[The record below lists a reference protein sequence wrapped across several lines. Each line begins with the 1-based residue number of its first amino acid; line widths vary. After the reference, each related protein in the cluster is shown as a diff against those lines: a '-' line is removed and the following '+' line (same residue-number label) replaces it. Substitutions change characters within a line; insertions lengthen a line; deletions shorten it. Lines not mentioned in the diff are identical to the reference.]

1 MDINIKSCQITTPP
15 LPLFYESLKFSN
27 QNSHINGHNSIKVY
41 GTISK
46 EASPRTDYCM
56 FSFLALTGIQTTLI
70 AIWKTIILFL

>member
-1 MDINIKSCQITTPP
+1 MDINIKLSNYHPSLCLPVPP

-46 EASPRTDYCM
+46 GNDIYDPDNIEE
-56 FSFLALTGIQTTLI
+56 
-70 AIWKTIILFL
+70 